1 MENNVTENKYK
12 KINDNDLIR
21 LLYSNDN
28 LITEM
33 HLINLYNS
41 LNKYPLIVSPEQLIR
56 FKQYVEFCEH
66 VIIQSLTLMKYC
78 PAPPFFNNLENIKRF
93 LKTYYHITEILDS
106 NNKII
111 IIKIKENKYEI
122 R

>member
-1 MENNVTENKYK
+1 MVNNVTENKYK
-12 KINDNDLIR
+12 NINDNDLIR

-56 FKQYVEFCEH
+56 FKQYVEFCEQ
-66 VIIQSLTLMKYC
+66 IIIKSPILMKYC
-78 PAPPFFNNLENIKRF
+78 PASPFFNNLENIKRF
-93 LKTYYHITEILDS
+93 LKIYYNITEIFKNDKL
-106 NNKII
+106 I